1 MWLLMPQQELFG
13 FLKMVLGKMA
23 TITEIENGTTTNS
36 AYTGLSTTTDWQP
49 LVTNYQDRYASIN
62 FGNGYFG
69 TTAVSSAGTNAGIGT
84 FEYDVPSGYK
94 ALCTKN
100 INAEEYN

>member
-1 MWLLMPQQELFG
+1 MEHGKTQQTL
-13 FLKMVLGKMA
+13 
-23 TITEIENGTTTNS
+23 ENGTTTNGIS
-36 AYTGLSTTTDWQP
+36 INANPTDGFYFPAYGDWDNNNRFYFS
-49 LVTNYQDRYASIN
+49 LN

-69 TTAVSSAGTNAGIGT
+69 TTAVASAGTNSGIGT

-100 INAEEYN
+100 INAQEYS

>member
-1 MWLLMPQQELFG
+1 
-13 FLKMVLGKMA
+13 MVLHKIA
-23 TITEIENGTTTNS
+23 K
-36 AYTGLSTTTDWQP
+36 W
-49 LVTNYQDRYASIN
+49 SIN

-69 TTAVSSAGTNAGIGT
+69 TTAVASAGTNSGIGT

-100 INAEEYN
+100 INAQEYS